1 MIRCMY
7 KEPTANIFN
16 DIIAKV
22 FPPKSRMGSEDPLST
37 FLVITV
43 LEILFDPIRTKKF
56 KD

>member
-1 MIRCMY
+1 MY